1 MRYSRK
7 HKPAV
12 RERIVH
18 GAARLMR
25 RDGPDGASVGAV
37 MGEAGLSHGGF
48 YTYFSSKA
56 ALAVAGL
63 RSAFAEGRA
72 RWLRGVHIAPD
83 GAWLPVV
90 LGRYLNGRHRDD
102 RATGCAYAALGAD
115 FPRGDPALRAV
126 VSGELSELAD
136 ILAAGFPDPHTAR
149 EQALATAAL
158 CVGGITLARAVDDPE
173 LSETILRACR
183 RFGRSAAYVSGTAAP
198 GETIAQAPGTA
209 GHADASR
216 DRG

>member
-1 MRYSRK
+1 MRYPRE

-25 RDGPDGASVGAV
+25 RDGPDGASVAAV
-37 MGEAGLSHGGF
+37 MSEAGLSHGGF

-72 RWLRGVHIAPD
+72 RWLRGVTISPD
-83 GAWLPVV
+83 EAWLPVV
-90 LGRYLNGRHRDD
+90 LGRYLNRRHRDD
-102 RATGCAYAALGAD
+102 RANGCAYAALGAD
-115 FPRGDPALRAV
+115 FPRGEPALRAV
-126 VSGELSELAD
+126 VTEELGELAD
-136 ILAAGFPDPHTAR
+136 ILAAGFADPHTAR

-158 CVGGITLARAVDDPE
+158 CVGGITLARAVDDAE

-183 RFGRSAAYVSGTAAP
+183 RYGRGAAQTPGDTAVPA
-198 GETIAQAPGTA
+198 
-209 GHADASR
+209 ADGPHPTPDR
-216 DRG
+216 D